1 MSFQIILQ
9 GACCSNPLSL
19 SPGTTLAQALVQ
31 LGVDIT
37 ADPQAVRA
45 LFQRFGLTDQNPPR
59 IGQVIELMT
68 NLAQLGSEGSCEIG
82 ALVAALDSFV
92 SPLSLDEA
100 VERTILNEL
109 QNLEVD
115 WASIIRSFDRPDR
128 QGDNASSFKIII
140 QLILSCPPQAESHAV
155 DGIWSV
161 WSNPMFQL
169 RLLDV
174 IVSLPQ
180 DTLSLA
186 LLPGHRIITIG
197 DATNYSA
204 SAQSYASN
212 IQNSTWNSLDLV
224 GTLLRLSE
232 SPSTEVK
239 IAAADVLD
247 KGKTAPALLL
257 LGLLQVPVSNHSYLL
272 IKHYPDVI

>member
-1 MSFQIILQ
+1 
-9 GACCSNPLSL
+9 
-19 SPGTTLAQALVQ
+19 
-31 LGVDIT
+31 
-37 ADPQAVRA
+37 
-45 LFQRFGLTDQNPPR
+45 
-59 IGQVIELMT
+59 
-68 NLAQLGSEGSCEIG
+68 
-82 ALVAALDSFV
+82 
-92 SPLSLDEA
+92 
-100 VERTILNEL
+100 
-109 QNLEVD
+109 
-115 WASIIRSFDRPDR
+115 
-128 QGDNASSFKIII
+128 
-140 QLILSCPPQAESHAV
+140 
-155 DGIWSV
+155 
-161 WSNPMFQL
+161 MFQL